1 MHVTKETAN
10 LMLTLKEGGANVALC
25 ASNPLSTKDSV
36 AAYLAEN
43 DIEVHAVWGVS
54 NEEFFKHLNSV
65 LDTEPDITMDDGADL
80 VSLLH
85 TERTD
90 IPIMGSM
97 EETTTGVIRL
107 KSMEKNNKLRFPVVA
122 VNDSDTKHLFDNR
135 FGTGQSAMDGVV
147 RATDLLIAGLNVVV
161 IGFGDCGKGVAERA
175 YGMGAKVTVVEPD
188 SVRALEALMHGY
200 EVKTSLNAAKIADV
214 IISVTGNLH
223 ALDKQ
228 HFDVMKDGVAL
239 ANAGHFDVE
248 INLEALKNE
257 STKVERVRE
266 HVESYKYK
274 DKEILVLAEGRL
286 VNLAAATGHPASVM
300 DMSFANQALAS
311 EWIKDNHKKLE
322 SKVYTLPK
330 KVDIKIADIEI
341 KESFQKL
348 KVDIDQTDKHDIE
361 VEAFSLVR
369 EAAKRTINERHYD
382 VQLFGGLV
390 LLRNKIAEMKTGEGK
405 TLVSTLPISLMSLY
419 GKGVH
424 VVTVNDYL
432 AKRDAEWM
440 KPIYN
445 FLQKQTSYII

>member
-1 MHVTKETAN
+1 MSSIKDSKLAHEGNQEVDWAARQMKVLEDIKTEFSQNKPLDGLNIGACMHVTKETAN
-10 LMLTLKEGGANVALC
+10 LMLTLKAAGANVALC

-43 DIEVHAVWGVS
+43 DVEVHAIHGVS
-54 NEEFFKHLNSV
+54 NDEFFTHLNAV
-65 LDTEPDITMDDGADL
+65 LDTKPDITMDDGADL

-85 TERTD
+85 TDRSD
-90 IPIMGSM
+90 LPVMGSM

-175 YGMGAKVTVVEPD
+175 YGMGAKVTVVEPN

-200 EVKTSLNAAKIADV
+200 EVKTSINAAKIADV
-214 IISVTGNLH
+214 IVSVTGNMH

-248 INLEALKNE
+248 INLSALKE
-257 STKVERVRE
+257 HSSQIDRVRE
-266 HVESYKYK
+266 HVESYKYNG
-274 DKEILVLAEGRL
+274 KEILILAEGRL

-300 DMSFANQALAS
+300 DMSFANQALAA
-311 EWIKDNHKKLE
+311 EWIKDNYKELE
-322 SKVYTLPK
+322 PKVYTLPSE
-330 KVDIKIADIEI
+330 VDLKIAATKLELMGGELEI
-341 KESFQKL
+341 LTKEQ
-348 KVDIDQTDKHDIE
+348 I
-361 VEAFSLVR
+361 
-369 EAAKRTINERHYD
+369 
-382 VQLFGGLV
+382 
-390 LLRNKIAEMKTGEGK
+390 
-405 TLVSTLPISLMSLY
+405 
-419 GKGVH
+419 
-424 VVTVNDYL
+424 DYL
-432 AKRDAEWM
+432 DSWEHG
-440 KPIYN
+440 
-445 FLQKQTSYII
+445 TS

>member
-1 MHVTKETAN
+1 MSTIKDSKLAELGNEEVEWAARQMLVLEEIKNDFSKNKPLEGLNIGACMHVTKETAN
-10 LMLTLKEGGANVALC
+10 LMLTLKEGGAKVALC

-54 NEEFFKHLNSV
+54 NEDFFKHLNSV
-65 LDTEPDITMDDGADL
+65 LDTNPDITMDDGADL

-85 TERTD
+85 TERVD
-90 IPIMGSM
+90 LPIMGSM

-175 YGMGAKVTVVEPD
+175 YGMGAKVTVVEPN

-200 EVKTSLNAAKIADV
+200 EVKTSINAAKIADV

-223 ALDKQ
+223 ALDTK

-257 STKVERVRE
+257 SIEIERVRE

-274 DKEILVLAEGRL
+274 GKEILVLAEGRL
-286 VNLAAATGHPASVM
+286 VNLAAASGHPASVM

-311 EWIKDNHKKLE
+311 EWIKDNYEKLE

-330 KVDIKIADIEI
+330 EVDIKIAAT
-341 KESFQKL
+341 KL
-348 KVDIDQTDKHDIE
+348 
-361 VEAFSLVR
+361 
-369 EAAKRTINERHYD
+369 
-382 VQLFGGLV
+382 
-390 LLRNKIAEMKTGEGK
+390 
-405 TLVSTLPISLMSLY
+405 SLMGGELEILSDEQI
-419 GKGVH
+419 K
-424 VVTVNDYL
+424 YL
-432 AKRDAEWM
+432 DSWEHG
-440 KPIYN
+440 
-445 FLQKQTSYII
+445 TS

>member
-1 MHVTKETAN
+1 MSSIKDSKLAQIGHQEVDWAARQMKVLEDIKTEFSQNKPLEGLNIGACMHVTKETAN
-10 LMLTLKEGGANVALC
+10 LMLTLKSAGANVALC

-43 DIEVHAVWGVS
+43 DIEVHAIHGVS
-54 NEEFFKHLNSV
+54 NDEFFKHLNSV
-65 LDTEPDITMDDGADL
+65 LYTKPDITMDDGADL

-85 TERTD
+85 TDRSD
-90 IPIMGSM
+90 LPVMGSM

-175 YGMGAKVTVVEPD
+175 YGMGAKVTVVEPN

-200 EVKTSLNAAKIADV
+200 EVKTSINAAKIADV
-214 IISVTGNLH
+214 IISVTGNMH

-248 INLEALKNE
+248 INLAALKEN
-257 STKVERVRE
+257 STQVDRVRE
-266 HVESYKYK
+266 HVESYKY
-274 DKEILVLAEGRL
+274 DGKEILILAEGRL

-300 DMSFANQALAS
+300 DMSFANQALAA
-311 EWIKDNHKKLE
+311 EWIKDNYKELE
-322 SKVYTLPK
+322 PKVYTLPSE
-330 KVDIKIADIEI
+330 VDLKIAATKLGLMGGELEI
-341 KESFQKL
+341 LTEEQ
-348 KVDIDQTDKHDIE
+348 
-361 VEAFSLVR
+361 
-369 EAAKRTINERHYD
+369 
-382 VQLFGGLV
+382 
-390 LLRNKIAEMKTGEGK
+390 
-405 TLVSTLPISLMSLY
+405 
-419 GKGVH
+419 
-424 VVTVNDYL
+424 VNYL
-432 AKRDAEWM
+432 DSWEHG
-440 KPIYN
+440 
-445 FLQKQTSYII
+445 TS

>member
-1 MHVTKETAN
+1 MKVLEDIKTEFSQNKPLDGLNIGACMHVTKETAN
-10 LMLTLKEGGANVALC
+10 LMLTLKAAGANVALC

-43 DIEVHAVWGVS
+43 DVEVHAIHGVS
-54 NEEFFKHLNSV
+54 NDEFFTHLNAV
-65 LDTEPDITMDDGADL
+65 LDTKPDITMDDGADL

-85 TERTD
+85 TDRSD
-90 IPIMGSM
+90 LPVMGSM

-175 YGMGAKVTVVEPD
+175 YGMGAKVTVVEPN

-200 EVKTSLNAAKIADV
+200 EVKTSINAAKIADV
-214 IISVTGNLH
+214 IVSVTGNMH

-248 INLEALKNE
+248 INLSALKE
-257 STKVERVRE
+257 HSSQVDRVRE
-266 HVESYKYK
+266 HVESYKYNG
-274 DKEILVLAEGRL
+274 KEILILAEGRL

-300 DMSFANQALAS
+300 DMSFANQALAA
-311 EWIKDNHKKLE
+311 EWIKDNYKELE
-322 SKVYTLPK
+322 PKVYTLPSE
-330 KVDIKIADIEI
+330 VDLKIAATKLELMGGELEI
-341 KESFQKL
+341 LTKEQ
-348 KVDIDQTDKHDIE
+348 I
-361 VEAFSLVR
+361 
-369 EAAKRTINERHYD
+369 
-382 VQLFGGLV
+382 
-390 LLRNKIAEMKTGEGK
+390 
-405 TLVSTLPISLMSLY
+405 
-419 GKGVH
+419 
-424 VVTVNDYL
+424 DYL
-432 AKRDAEWM
+432 DSWEHG
-440 KPIYN
+440 
-445 FLQKQTSYII
+445 TS

>member
-1 MHVTKETAN
+1 MSSIKDAKLANVGHQEVDWAARQMKVLEDIKTEFSQNKPLEGLNIGACMHVTKETAN
-10 LMLTLKEGGANVALC
+10 LMLTLKAAGANVALC

-43 DIEVHAVWGVS
+43 DVEVHAVHGVS
-54 NEEFFKHLNSV
+54 NDEFFTHLNAV
-65 LDTEPDITMDDGADL
+65 LDTKPDITMDDGADL

-85 TERTD
+85 TERAD
-90 IPIMGSM
+90 LPVMGSM

-175 YGMGAKVTVVEPD
+175 YGMGAKVTVVEPN

-200 EVKTSLNAAKIADV
+200 EVKSSINAAKIADV
-214 IISVTGNLH
+214 IISVTGNMH

-248 INLEALKNE
+248 INLPALKE
-257 STKVERVRE
+257 HSSQVDRVRE
-266 HVESYKYK
+266 HVESYKYNG
-274 DKEILVLAEGRL
+274 KEILILAEGRL

-300 DMSFANQALAS
+300 DMSFANQALAA
-311 EWIKDNHKKLE
+311 EWIKDNYKELE
-322 SKVYTLPK
+322 PKVYTLPTE
-330 KVDIKIADIEI
+330 VDLKIAATKLGLMGGELEI
-341 KESFQKL
+341 LTKEQ
-348 KVDIDQTDKHDIE
+348 I
-361 VEAFSLVR
+361 
-369 EAAKRTINERHYD
+369 
-382 VQLFGGLV
+382 
-390 LLRNKIAEMKTGEGK
+390 
-405 TLVSTLPISLMSLY
+405 
-419 GKGVH
+419 
-424 VVTVNDYL
+424 DYL
-432 AKRDAEWM
+432 DSWEHG
-440 KPIYN
+440 
-445 FLQKQTSYII
+445 TS

>member
-1 MHVTKETAN
+1 MSSIKDSKLAHEGNQEVDWAARQMKVLEDIKTEFSQNKPLDGLNIGACMHVTKETAN
-10 LMLTLKEGGANVALC
+10 LMLTLKAAGANVALC

-43 DIEVHAVWGVS
+43 DVEVHAIHGVS
-54 NEEFFKHLNSV
+54 NDEFFTHLNAV
-65 LDTEPDITMDDGADL
+65 LDTKPDITMDDGADL

-85 TERTD
+85 TDRSD
-90 IPIMGSM
+90 LPVMGSM

-175 YGMGAKVTVVEPD
+175 YGMGAKVTVVEPN

-200 EVKTSLNAAKIADV
+200 EVKTSINAAKIADV
-214 IISVTGNLH
+214 IVSVTGNMH

-248 INLEALKNE
+248 INLSALKE
-257 STKVERVRE
+257 HSSQIDRVRE
-266 HVESYKYK
+266 HVESYKYNG
-274 DKEILVLAEGRL
+274 KEILILAEGRL

-300 DMSFANQALAS
+300 DMSFANQALAA
-311 EWIKDNHKKLE
+311 EWIKDNYQELE
-322 SKVYTLPK
+322 PKVYTLPSE
-330 KVDIKIADIEI
+330 VDLKIAATKLELMGGELEI
-341 KESFQKL
+341 LTKEQ
-348 KVDIDQTDKHDIE
+348 I
-361 VEAFSLVR
+361 
-369 EAAKRTINERHYD
+369 
-382 VQLFGGLV
+382 
-390 LLRNKIAEMKTGEGK
+390 
-405 TLVSTLPISLMSLY
+405 
-419 GKGVH
+419 
-424 VVTVNDYL
+424 DYL
-432 AKRDAEWM
+432 YSWEHG
-440 KPIYN
+440 
-445 FLQKQTSYII
+445 TS

>member
-1 MHVTKETAN
+1 MSSIKDSKLAHEGNQEVDWAARQMKVLEDIKTEFSQNKPLDGLNIGACMHVTKETAN
-10 LMLTLKEGGANVALC
+10 LMLTLKAAGANVALC

-43 DIEVHAVWGVS
+43 DVEVHAIHGVS
-54 NEEFFKHLNSV
+54 NDEFFTHLNAV
-65 LDTEPDITMDDGADL
+65 LDTKPDITMDDGADL

-85 TERTD
+85 TDRSD
-90 IPIMGSM
+90 LPVMGSM

-175 YGMGAKVTVVEPD
+175 YGMGAKVTVVEPN

-200 EVKTSLNAAKIADV
+200 EVKTSINAAKIADV
-214 IISVTGNLH
+214 IVSVTGNMH

-248 INLEALKNE
+248 INLSALKE
-257 STKVERVRE
+257 HSSQVHRVRE
-266 HVESYKYK
+266 HVESYKYNG
-274 DKEILVLAEGRL
+274 KEILILAEGRL

-300 DMSFANQALAS
+300 DMSFANQALAA
-311 EWIKDNHKKLE
+311 EWIKDNYKELE
-322 SKVYTLPK
+322 PKVYTLPSE
-330 KVDIKIADIEI
+330 VDLKIAATKLELMGGELEI
-341 KESFQKL
+341 LTKEQ
-348 KVDIDQTDKHDIE
+348 I
-361 VEAFSLVR
+361 
-369 EAAKRTINERHYD
+369 
-382 VQLFGGLV
+382 
-390 LLRNKIAEMKTGEGK
+390 
-405 TLVSTLPISLMSLY
+405 
-419 GKGVH
+419 
-424 VVTVNDYL
+424 DYL
-432 AKRDAEWM
+432 DSWEHG
-440 KPIYN
+440 
-445 FLQKQTSYII
+445 TS

>member
-1 MHVTKETAN
+1 MSSIKDSKLAHEGNQEVDWAARQMKVLEDIKTEFSQNKPLDGLNIGACMHVTKETAN
-10 LMLTLKEGGANVALC
+10 LMLTLKAAGANVALC

-43 DIEVHAVWGVS
+43 DVEVHAIHGVS
-54 NEEFFKHLNSV
+54 NDEFFKHLNAV
-65 LDTEPDITMDDGADL
+65 LDTKPDITMDDGADL

-85 TERTD
+85 TDRAD
-90 IPIMGSM
+90 LPVMGSM

-175 YGMGAKVTVVEPD
+175 YGMGAKVTVVEPN

-200 EVKTSLNAAKIADV
+200 EVKTSINAAKIADV
-214 IISVTGNLH
+214 IVSVTGNMH

-248 INLEALKNE
+248 INLPALKE
-257 STKVERVRE
+257 HSSQVDRVRE
-266 HVESYKYK
+266 HVESYKYNG
-274 DKEILVLAEGRL
+274 KEILILAEGRL

-300 DMSFANQALAS
+300 DMSFANQALAA
-311 EWIKDNHKKLE
+311 EWIKDNYKELE
-322 SKVYTLPK
+322 PKVYTLPSE
-330 KVDIKIADIEI
+330 VDLKIAATKLELMGGELEI
-341 KESFQKL
+341 LTKEQ
-348 KVDIDQTDKHDIE
+348 I
-361 VEAFSLVR
+361 
-369 EAAKRTINERHYD
+369 
-382 VQLFGGLV
+382 
-390 LLRNKIAEMKTGEGK
+390 
-405 TLVSTLPISLMSLY
+405 
-419 GKGVH
+419 
-424 VVTVNDYL
+424 DYL
-432 AKRDAEWM
+432 DSWEHG
-440 KPIYN
+440 
-445 FLQKQTSYII
+445 TS